1 MSTMTIFILASI
13 LLLMGVAIGY
23 IVGGTTNES

>member
-23 IVGGTTNES
+23 IVGRDDE